1 MERTVIRRGLIYD
14 GTGRDPY
21 TADIAIQDGYIQE
34 IGSGLSGSRTVHA
47 EGLAVMPGI
56 IDNHTHTDRTIFEAP
71 LSPSKLM
78 QGVTTEVTCN
88 CGIGPFPVSDSHRSD
103 LQEYM
108 DAQATVASSA
118 RLDWHGFREYADA
131 VDAVRPGV
139 NLVPL
144 TAHGALRIAVMGFSD
159 RKAGPAEMNAMKQ
172 LLDGTLAEGSW
183 GMSTGL
189 VYPPGS
195 FADTEELT
203 GLARVIAGHGAVF
216 TSHVRGESENLLT
229 ADQEIIGIA
238 ETTGCE
244 VLISHIKAIG
254 KAYWG
259 NAVKALHMIEKAREE
274 GYQVW
279 ADQYPY
285 EATST
290 KLSVLTPDWAQE
302 GGYGALTERLR
313 SASLRETLLEGIR
326 KRMDI
331 RGGPSCVR
339 ISTLKTGPNTRWIGH
354 TVAELAAD
362 RNVSGEEAVREL
374 LAEEQA
380 SVRAVYFSL
389 GKEDLETIIQSPIVA
404 VCSDA
409 PGVDP
414 DVYGSQNV
422 HPRAYG
428 SHARVLGK
436 YVREKKL
443 LSLQTAVWKMTG
455 LPAKI
460 FHIPRRGRLE
470 PGFAADL
477 SVFDPS
483 RIRDR
488 ATYEKPHQ
496 YAEGVMNVWV
506 NGVLS
511 VKDGRLTGAAGGKVL
526 RKKNSSPHEDA

>member
-1 MERTVIRRGLIYD
+1 MNRTVIRGGQIYD
-14 GTGRDPY
+14 GLGGDPY
-21 TADIAIQDGYIQE
+21 TADLAIENGRIAE
-34 IGSGLSGSRTVHA
+34 IGHRLTGDRVIDA
-47 EGLAVMPGI
+47 EGLAVMPGV
-56 IDNHTHTDRTIFEAP
+56 IDNHTHTDRTLFEAP

-88 CGIGPFPVSDSHRSD
+88 CGIGPFPVSGSNRAG
-103 LQEYM
+103 LQEYL
-108 DAQATVASSA
+108 DAQATVTSSA
-118 RLDWHGFREYADA
+118 RLDWTGFREYADA
-131 VDAVRPGV
+131 VDSLHPGV

-159 RKAGPAEMNAMKQ
+159 RQADLSEMNAMKQ
-172 LLDGTLAEGSW
+172 LLDQSLKEGSW

-195 FADTEELT
+195 FAGTEELT
-203 GLARVIAGHGAVF
+203 GLARVLADQGSVF
-216 TSHVRGESENLLT
+216 TSHVRGESENLLA
-229 ADQEIIGIA
+229 ADGEILSIA
-238 ETTGCE
+238 EQTGCG
-244 VLISHIKAIG
+244 VLISHLKAIG

-259 NAVKALHMIEKAREE
+259 NAVRSLHLIEEARKK

-313 SASLRETLLEGIR
+313 SVSLRESILSEIKR
-326 KRMDI
+326 RMDI

-339 ISTLKTGPNTRWIGH
+339 ISTLKAGPNVQWIGH
-354 TVAELAAD
+354 TIADLAAD
-362 RNVSGEEAVREL
+362 RKISEEEAVRQL
-374 LAEEQA
+374 LVEERA

-389 GKEDLETIIQSPIVA
+389 GREDLETILQSPIVA

-414 DVYGSQNV
+414 QVHGSQNV

-428 SHARVLGK
+428 SSVRVLGK

-443 LSLQTAVWKMTG
+443 LPMKTAVWKMTG
-455 LPAKI
+455 LPARI
-460 FHIPRRGRLE
+460 FHIPGRGQLT
-470 PGFAADL
+470 PGFKADIA
-477 SVFDPS
+477 VFDPEE
-483 RIRDR
+483 ICDR
-488 ATYEKPHQ
+488 ATYENPHQ
-496 YAEGVMNVWV
+496 YASGVRHVWV
-506 NGVLS
+506 NGVHA
-511 VKDGRLTGAAGGKVL
+511 VRDGHLTGNGGGKVL
-526 RKKNSSPHEDA
+526 RKNLSD